1 MWQGKDGTAIHLR
14 GSAKATLNG
23 KISDCTEGVLV
34 FVDKAVFEMA
44 TGSFLGNSD
53 AAGIKTNEDPTWSL
67 VNKDDYGTD
76 RNTIT
81 IHGEISG
88 IKNNKTP
95 IQFKF
100 GTLLI
105 GADSNIHHN
114 SVFYGTLYIQRD
126 AIVDIYGKINN
137 NDASSRG
144 GGVATAGH
152 GEVVINMYEGAEV
165 KGNTAVKNGGGIMI
179 SSNTSFTMYGGEIS
193 GNVSQTVGGGI
204 YQYKNNSKV
213 ELQGGT
219 IRDNTMNATDVKDS
233 STGTENDI
241 TISNQGNGSSNHYL
255 YISQNTELDNQNVY
269 FQINSTT
276 VTPAENSLD
285 IKLGN
290 ASKESV
296 TALSGKADANGWNAP
311 LATFW
316 AQRDGAAELTVG
328 GLTFNKAL
336 PVYALVQETGAD
348 GKPVS
353 GAEVRVYSTK
363 ITDDGIRLTLPN
375 GYTNGCA
382 VALAQPTT
390 DFGSVGISGPTEIA
404 KTSDAAPYEVPYTVT
419 YTMSDSLRGMLNMAS
434 ADIPAM
440 SFVVELDS
448 RLAAKTGDS
457 GNCLYTFDGDG
468 ILDGTA
474 SVSGHTVTVTCTP
487 LPGWKAAIAGKSSV
501 KMVLK
506 CAGLL
511 DAAAFAAGE
520 SLNTA
525 AHISGKVSSGS
536 TVTSVV
542 IPSSICRTR
551 MTAQTYTVTY
561 HRNGADSG
569 ETVDS
574 RSYIFGDLAVVSEN
588 GYVRDGHSFVGW
600 NTQRDGSGTHHV
612 PGSSITV
619 TDHIH
624 LYAQWTRNSS
634 GDDDDTGYTLRL
646 TKLDAGDGTPLSG
659 AKFELWRVGTRSDTR
674 LGVYETNRYGW
685 TQAEVSQSG
694 DYYWVETVPPE
705 GYRLGG
711 GKHPTNTGKNSR
723 ITVYNTEAA
732 VPALFTDDH
741 YAYIVGGP
749 DGTVR
754 PNDSMTRAGV
764 ATIFF
769 RLLKDSVRDAN
780 LLTGCTYTDVPDGH
794 WANTAI
800 STMTGLG
807 IVQGRSTTTFDP
819 KAPITRA
826 QAMTMINRVLNRIP
840 EDESDLLPGMNV
852 WPDCNPGDWFYLAV
866 QEATN
871 SHNFEH
877 KAGNY
882 ETWTKLM
889 KNPDWTRYEN

>member
-1 MWQGKDGTAIHLR
+1 M
-14 GSAKATLNG
+14 
-23 KISDCTEGVLV
+23 
-34 FVDKAVFEMA
+34 
-44 TGSFLGNSD
+44 
-53 AAGIKTNEDPTWSL
+53 
-67 VNKDDYGTD
+67 
-76 RNTIT
+76 
-81 IHGEISG
+81 
-88 IKNNKTP
+88 
-95 IQFKF
+95 
-100 GTLLI
+100 
-105 GADSNIHHN
+105 
-114 SVFYGTLYIQRD
+114 
-126 AIVDIYGKINN
+126 
-137 NDASSRG
+137 
-144 GGVATAGH
+144 
-152 GEVVINMYEGAEV
+152 
-165 KGNTAVKNGGGIMI
+165 
-179 SSNTSFTMYGGEIS
+179 
-193 GNVSQTVGGGI
+193 
-204 YQYKNNSKV
+204 
-213 ELQGGT
+213 
-219 IRDNTMNATDVKDS
+219 
-233 STGTENDI
+233 
-241 TISNQGNGSSNHYL
+241 
-255 YISQNTELDNQNVY
+255 
-269 FQINSTT
+269 
-276 VTPAENSLD
+276 
-285 IKLGN
+285 
-290 ASKESV
+290 
-296 TALSGKADANGWNAP
+296 
-311 LATFW
+311 
-316 AQRDGAAELTVG
+316 
-328 GLTFNKAL
+328 
-336 PVYALVQETGAD
+336 
-348 GKPVS
+348 
-353 GAEVRVYSTK
+353 
-363 ITDDGIRLTLPN
+363 
-375 GYTNGCA
+375 
-382 VALAQPTT
+382 
-390 DFGSVGISGPTEIA
+390 
-404 KTSDAAPYEVPYTVT
+404 T

-800 STMTGLG
+800 STMTGLD
-807 IVQGRSTTTFDP
+807 IVRGYDAAAFGPGD
-819 KAPITRA
+819 PITRA
-826 QAMTMINRVLNRIP
+826 QFAAICARFDTGKSNGSRTFSDIEGHWAKAYIERAAELGWISGFQDGTFRPDAYITRAQAVTMINRMLNRVP
-840 EDESDLLPGMNV
+840 EDPSDLLPGMNV
-852 WPDCNPGDWFYLAV
+852 WPDCGPGDWFYLAI

-871 SHNFEH
+871 SHDYRR
-877 KAGNY
+877 KAGSY
-882 ETWTKLM
+882 ETWTDLNA
-889 KNPDWTRYEN
+889 NPDWTRYEN